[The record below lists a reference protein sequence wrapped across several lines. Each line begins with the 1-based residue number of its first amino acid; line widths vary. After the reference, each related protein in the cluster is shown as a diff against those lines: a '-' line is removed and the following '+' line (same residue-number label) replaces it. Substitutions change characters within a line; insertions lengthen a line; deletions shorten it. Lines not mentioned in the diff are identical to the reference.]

1 MSYVP
6 LGARTPVMFKRRG
19 GTPTIQSQAEAAAM
33 QTAERFVAGRGLPP
47 ELVNAVKALQPMLL
61 LVKSNRKF
69 FSRLIVQWIKDDRG
83 LPGVIGYEKG
93 RAHGGG
99 FVTNVAGRSVNL
111 QYAYNILRKASKESD
126 PQYDN
131 LRATALTVIL
141 VRDAAHVANSAA
153 KLFRKGLGNPNP
165 EQAAEQAAEG
175 DVEKIDYVALATAV
189 SGIFQSIMSV
199 LDQLLAGAADIQPTG
214 AGAGAGSGSGSGS
227 DYGKG
232 SEEESSK
239 LPILPIAIG
248 VAALAL
254 ILKNR

>member
-19 GTPTIQSQAEAAAM
+19 DIPTVQSQAEAAAI
-33 QTAERFVAGRGLPP
+33 QAAERFAAGRGLPP

-61 LVKSNRKF
+61 IVKANRKF
-69 FSRLIVQWIKDDRG
+69 ISRLIVQWVKDDRG
-83 LPGVIGYEKG
+83 VSYLPGYEKG

-99 FVTNVAGRSVNL
+99 FVTNVAGRAVNL

-141 VRDAAHVANSAA
+141 VRDPVHVANSAA
-153 KLFRKGLGNPNP
+153 KLLRKGLGNVDPAK
-165 EQAAEQAAEG
+165 EAEEPVA
-175 DVEKIDYVALATAV
+175 DIDWVGLATAA
-189 SGIFQSIMSV
+189 SGILQSIMLV
-199 LDQLLAGAADIQPTG
+199 LDQLLAGAADIQP
-214 AGAGAGSGSGSGS
+214 ASAGSGSDAGNGRGDSGS
-227 DYGKG
+227 AEQAKP
-232 SEEESSK
+232 
-239 LPILPIAIG
+239 LPIVPIAIG
-248 VAALAL
+248 VTALAL